1 MCLIVFS
8 FAHPNYRLVIAAN
21 RDEFYA
27 RQTAPAAFWNDHPSV
42 LGGRDLEA
50 MGTWMGINKNGKIA
64 MVTNYR
70 DLKNLK
76 SNAPSRGKLVSDY
89 LLQEP
94 APEKYLKEIEKNG
107 AAFNG
112 FNLLLGDADALWY
125 YSNYREGIEK
135 VSEGVHGLSNRLL
148 DTAWPKV
155 KRAEGR
161 FEQLLKKPVIDHREL
176 LDMLYDDQKAPD
188 AALPDTGVGLERERM
203 LSSVFIKSPN
213 YGSRCSTV
221 ITVGRDNHVVF
232 TERVYL
238 PPEYTFATRSY
249 EFETE
254 PAVK

>member
-8 FAHPNYRLVIAAN
+8 FAHPNYRLVVAAN

-27 RQTAPAAFWNDHPSV
+27 RKTAPAAFWNDHPSV

-50 MGTWMGINKNGKIA
+50 MGTWMGINRKGKIA

-94 APEKYLKEIEKNG
+94 APDMYLREIAKNG
-107 AAFNG
+107 AAYNG
-112 FNLLLGDADALWY
+112 FNLLLGDPDALWY

-135 VSEGVHGLSNRLL
+135 VTGGVHGLSNHLL
-148 DTAWPKV
+148 DTGWPKV
-155 KRAEGR
+155 RRAQAR
-161 FEQLLKKPVIDHREL
+161 FEELLEKPVVDPKEL
-176 LDMLYDDQKAPD
+176 LDMLYDDQQATD
-188 AALPDTGVGLERERM
+188 NELPDTGVGLDRERM

-221 ITVGRDNHVVF
+221 ITVASDNHVVF

-249 EFETE
+249 EFEIE
-254 PAVK
+254 PAAK